1 MMVTADEV
9 GRSVRG
15 TVDLLNQR
23 TEGLRAF
30 DMSETGFWHS
40 FAAIWL
46 TLPAYVVS
54 LALEQ
59 HRLDA
64 AGLGHLDAALMLV
77 VGLAHVAGFVALPL
91 AMIGITRR
99 LRLTHRFVPFV
110 IVINWVTVV
119 GLTILSVPAILLLIG
134 WASPPLASLFTV
146 AFAIVVLRLQWFAA
160 KVTLGVSGALAFG
173 IILLEVGLN
182 LGIGSLMRGL
192 IG

>member
-54 LALEQ
+54 LAFEQ

>member
-54 LALEQ
+54 LAFEQ
-59 HRLDA
+59 HRLEA
-64 AGLGHLDAALMLV
+64 EGLGHLDAAFMLV
-77 VGLAHVAGFVALPL
+77 VGLAHVAGFVALPI

-160 KVTLGVSGALAFG
+160 KVTLGVSGALASG

-182 LGIGSLMRGL
+182 LGIGSLMRGV

>member
-1 MMVTADEV
+1 MITADEV

-46 TLPAYVVS
+46 TLPAYVVT
-54 LALEQ
+54 LAFEQ
-59 HRLDA
+59 RRLA
-64 AGLGHLDAALMLV
+64 AQGVGDLDLGLMIA
-77 VGLAHVAGFVALPL
+77 VGLAHVAGFLALPI

-110 IVINWVTVV
+110 VVINWVTVL
-119 GLTILSVPAILLLIG
+119 GLTVLSVPAILLLIG
-134 WASPPLASLFTV
+134 WAPPALASLFTL
-146 AFAIVVLRLQWFAA
+146 AFGIVIVRLQWFAT

-173 IILLEVGLN
+173 VIVLELGLN
-182 LGIGSLMRGL
+182 LGIGSVMRGV